1 MTPTLADRLAALPSL
16 SRANASIASVPC
28 KICGQAA
35 PFFDV
40 VDFNKCVGFYCFGP
54 ADIAVDWHRCD
65 ECGFLFTQFFD
76 DWTHEDFRRFIYND
90 DYALVDPD
98 YASARPISVAD
109 HLAQYLG
116 DFKEARILD
125 YGAGGGL
132 FANRLTE
139 LGFKHVESYD
149 PFSLPVQPSGQ
160 FGIITCTE
168 VIEHVPSPLTAL
180 QEMRSLLS
188 QDGCIIVGE
197 TLQPPDIDVLRGN
210 WWYVAPRNGHVST
223 FADRSFAALAER
235 LGLVFHRGGGHH
247 VLRMPG
253 EGASADL
260 AEKFGSALACFRLRA
275 PADDPAAG
283 FHGLEQMS
291 GQRFRWSASDAVTWQ
306 ISVPAGPRRRVQV
319 VVPYVHEAR
328 HGFASACRVDI
339 GGRSAPVAIR
349 DSAICA
355 EVDAVPPGPVLVTLR
370 TPELFNPPADPRSLG
385 LAIEAELPE

>member
-1 MTPTLADRLAALPSL
+1 M
-16 SRANASIASVPC
+16 
-28 KICGQAA
+28 
-35 PFFDV
+35 
-40 VDFNKCVGFYCFGP
+40 
-54 ADIAVDWHRCD
+54 
-65 ECGFLFTQFFD
+65 
-76 DWTHEDFRRFIYND
+76 
-90 DYALVDPD
+90 
-98 YASARPISVAD
+98 
-109 HLAQYLG
+109 
-116 DFKEARILD
+116 
-125 YGAGGGL
+125 
-132 FANRLTE
+132 
-139 LGFKHVESYD
+139 
-149 PFSLPVQPSGQ
+149 
-160 FGIITCTE
+160 
-168 VIEHVPSPLTAL
+168 
-180 QEMRSLLS
+180 
-188 QDGCIIVGE
+188 
-197 TLQPPDIDVLRGN
+197 
-210 WWYVAPRNGHVST
+210 APRNGHVST